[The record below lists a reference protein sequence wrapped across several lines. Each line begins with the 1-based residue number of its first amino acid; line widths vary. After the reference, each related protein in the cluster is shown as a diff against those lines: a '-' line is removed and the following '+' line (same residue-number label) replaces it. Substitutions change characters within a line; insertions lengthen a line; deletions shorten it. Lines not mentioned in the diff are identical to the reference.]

1 MTTSRLAEFLIT
13 AALCAMVCD
22 GEIHPSEMEELR
34 AMVKTLPMFQGE
46 NLDEI
51 LEGKILIANKDSF
64 RLFEEYFEELR
75 LAELD
80 TYESLQVMEFI
91 LRTIHADAHID
102 PSELQFTLA
111 TIRVLNLPMEIL
123 IGRFGE
129 LPFLTQ
135 FIDRTDLESN
145 LMSTPKIRKMISNW
159 GIAGKDG
166 QDIVRKGEPSEE

>member
-46 NLDEI
+46 NLDDI
-51 LEGKILIANKDSF
+51 LEIKIHKADKDSF

-80 TYESLQVMEFI
+80 TYESLQVMEVI
-91 LRTIHADAHID
+91 LRTIHADARID

-123 IGRFGE
+123 VGRFGE
-129 LPFLTQ
+129 LPFLAQ
-135 FIDRTDLESN
+135 YIDGMNFERN
-145 LMSTPKIRKMISNW
+145 FMSTSKIRKMISNW
-159 GIAGKDG
+159 GIAAQDG
-166 QDIVRKGEPSEE
+166 QEVFKNI

>member
-46 NLDEI
+46 NLDDI
-51 LEGKILIANKDSF
+51 LEVKIRKANKDSF

-75 LAELD
+75 FAGLD
-80 TYESLQVMEFI
+80 TYESLQVMEVI
-91 LRTIHADAHID
+91 LRTIHADARID

-111 TIRVLNLPMEIL
+111 TIRVLNLPMEI
-123 IGRFGE
+123 IVGRFGE
-129 LPFLTQ
+129 IPFLTQ
-135 FIDRTDLESN
+135 FIDGADLENN
-145 LMSTPKIRKMISNW
+145 LMSSPKFRKMIGNW
-159 GIAGKDG
+159 GIAGKDW
-166 QDIVRKGEPSEE
+166 QNIFKKGELLD